1 MDHSL
6 AERLTGLL
14 YGNILRRNADEAG
27 FRHYALALAGGEARL
42 KDVVF
47 QFFTSDEFIETFVVN
62 QTPSELAAN
71 LLACF
76 FSPLMVTASD
86 LTARRSDIVQQG
98 LGAAIRRMMDDPR
111 YEDCHGPYGVPAY
124 VENAIAAQ
132 LKDVA

>member
-27 FRHYALALAGGEARL
+27 FCHYALILAAGEVRL

-47 QFFTSDEFIETFVVN
+47 EFFTSAEFIETFVVN
-62 QTPSELAAN
+62 QTPSELTAN
-71 LLACF
+71 LLACL

-86 LTARRSDIVQQG
+86 LTARRIDIVQYG
-98 LGAAIRRMMDDPR
+98 LGATLRSMMDDRR
-111 YEDCHGPYGVPAY
+111 YDDCHGPYGVPAY